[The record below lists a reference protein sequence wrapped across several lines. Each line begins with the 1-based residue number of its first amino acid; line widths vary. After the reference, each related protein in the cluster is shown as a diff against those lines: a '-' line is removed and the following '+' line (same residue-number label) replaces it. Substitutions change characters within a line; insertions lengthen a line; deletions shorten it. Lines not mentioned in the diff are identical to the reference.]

1 MYVRIFICENVYV
14 GMYVRMFICENVQM
28 YVKMYVLPNAHI
40 SDMILLNV

>member
-14 GMYVRMFICENVQM
+14 GMYVRR
-28 YVKMYVLPNAHI
+28 YVLPNAHI